1 MGGARLWTELLVG
14 IRFEPGNGVLC
25 GAVPTASAA
34 STASATAAA
43 ALAAAAAAFAAAL
56 AALTAPTAPAATL
69 ATLAAAATRL
79 ALRDQLEPTPCGT
92 QR

>member
-43 ALAAAAAAFAAAL
+43 ALAAAAAAFAAA
-56 AALTAPTAPAATL
+56 AAIL